1 MHGTDSTSNGGGM
14 SEDSGVA
21 KDNDLYEPWMIV
33 TRKKMGQRGAK
44 NAAGLEDYK
53 RQGKA
58 DMHQASGQGPTMKTN
73 SMGWAKEANA
83 QKFIGPESSI
93 KANELG
99 PFKVGRSTDGHE
111 PSPHLS
117 PSVRS
122 KKGLARNRGNSIPSN
137 VESRSPQ
144 SWNWRISDGR
154 VGRPEG
160 NFKFTT
166 VVQSEVGFKAKGKK
180 EKSDE
185 SDVGFK
191 AKDKEV
197 IGRGKGSDE
206 CSIRPGGCEVGEGS
220 GLPECHQAEPGIQGT
235 TAGHPDSATQA
246 ESLVQH
252 THFSK
257 GSDQVD
263 GGGVVDLVPKEGL
276 DTAKDGEAGMD
287 IEDGGGAA
295 ACV

>member
-14 SEDSGVA
+14 SEDSGAA
-21 KDNDLYEPWMIV
+21 KDNDLYGPWMIV

-44 NAAGLEDYK
+44 NAAGLEGYK

-58 DMHQASGQGPTMKTN
+58 EVHQASGQGPTMKTN
-73 SMGWAKEANA
+73 SMGWAKEANP
-83 QKFIGPESSI
+83 QKIIGPDPSI
-93 KANELG
+93 KVNELG

-111 PSPHLS
+111 PSPQLS

-137 VESRSPQ
+137 LESRSSQ

-154 VGRPEG
+154 VGRPDG

-166 VVQSEVGFKAKGKK
+166 EVQSEVGFKAKGKK
-180 EKSDE
+180 EKSED
-185 SDVGFK
+185 SKMAADWQ
-191 AKDKEV
+191 EV
-197 IGRGKGSDE
+197 IGGGKGSDM
-206 CSIRPGGCEVGEGS
+206 CSDRPGGCEVGEGS
-220 GLPECHQAEPGIQGT
+220 GLLECHHTEPGIQVT
-235 TAGHPDSATQA
+235 TACHPDTAIQA
-246 ESLVQH
+246 DSFVQH

-257 GSDQVD
+257 GSDQV
-263 GGGVVDLVPKEGL
+263 GFGGVVDLAPREGL